1 MHKKAMF
8 IVLFIGLSSLSDLGS
23 KIIIFA
29 HGIGG

>member
-8 IVLFIGLSSLSDLGS
+8 IVLFIGLSGLSNLGS
-23 KIIIFA
+23 EIIVFV